1 MSNYRL
7 SPDDPG
13 FADCFVR
20 NGFVVCASVLDSD
33 AVTAFGAKAQ
43 AAYEAIKAE
52 TWSDDMPDEERS
64 TLEPSR
70 DIIERP
76 DIKSELFDL
85 MVQPAFLD
93 ALEKFLGPD
102 ISVLAW
108 QDLWINDPE
117 DPSPVTNKALHQEYW
132 SGAGPD
138 DLTAWVPLTE
148 LDGANGLTVLP
159 GSHTYGVV
167 PNRNRQA
174 LAVDGIDY
182 DNALVLHDVAPG
194 DAVLFHSLLLHGTAG
209 KGNRLRLAAAGHFK
223 PTFAETSAKM
233 TSVGQ
238 IGVRMGPLTKIRH
251 VLGND
256 QFTPF
261 RTYGGPVSNV
271 PRSRKD

>member
-1 MSNYRL
+1 MLDYRFT
-7 SPDDPG
+7 PDHAD
-13 FADCFVR
+13 FAESFVR
-20 NGFVVCASVLDSD
+20 NGFVVCEAVLDRG
-33 AVTAFGAKAQ
+33 AVMAFGEKAQ
-43 AAYEAIKAE
+43 AAYEAIKAD
-52 TWSDDMPDEERS
+52 TWHDGMPEEERS
-64 TLEPSR
+64 TLGPSR
-70 DIIERP
+70 EIVEQP
-76 DIKSELFDL
+76 EFKAELFEL
-85 MVQPAFLD
+85 MVQPGLLD
-93 ALEKFLGPD
+93 ALEPFLGPD

-117 DPSPVTNKALHQEYW
+117 DSSPVTNKALHQEYW

-138 DLTAWVPLTE
+138 DLTAWIPLTE

-167 PNRNRQA
+167 PNRNRQT
-174 LAVDGIDY
+174 LEVDGIDY
-182 DNALVLHDVAPG
+182 DNALVLHDVVPG
-194 DAVLFHSLLLHGTAG
+194 DVVLFHSLLLHGTAG

-238 IGVRMGPLTKIRH
+238 IGVRMGPLTRIRH

-261 RTYGGPVSNV
+261 RTYGGPVANV
-271 PRSRKD
+271 PRRRKD